1 MCLSVSARGIPKQN
15 SSNNSKPRNST
26 ASSQHASRKPLFQ
39 RPANAY
45 RPRNKRKFESDNRL
59 INVDEDNDVEIIE
72 AFDSNG
78 EQNGS
83 RWTGY
88 VDSQSSTDT
97 DYLNQPVSSKIEKRN
112 FGHIYGQSSESRNIC
127 VSGQNLQNLN
137 HGKASF
143 NPHIQNQRNGSDA
156 VARRMT
162 KNHTNFGHPE
172 YNSFKGNMPETNYNT
187 SSKLQRCEQQRHR
200 PACASAQ
207 SDQRLCYSLIEKY
220 QVMEN
225 KENVIGWYNGR
236 RQPFGISS
244 SSNTSQNTSRQGC
257 NDNMWGKRHS
267 PYQATEP
274 PAGDGDKGQNHKL
287 GQVNDMEFIL

>member
-26 ASSQHASRKPLFQ
+26 ASIKHASRKPLFQ

-45 RPRNKRKFESDNRL
+45 GPQDKRKFEGDNML
-59 INVDEDNDVEIIE
+59 ISADEDNDIGIIE
-72 AFDSNG
+72 AFDSDG

-97 DYLNQPVSSKIEKRN
+97 DYLNQQVSSKIEKRN

-127 VSGQNLQNLN
+127 VDGQNLQDLN

-143 NPHIQNQRNGSDA
+143 NLHFQNQKIGSDP
-156 VARRMT
+156 VAHRMA
-162 KNHTNFGHPE
+162 KNHSIFGHPE
-172 YNSFKGNMPETNYNT
+172 CSSFKRNVPETNHNP
-187 SSKLQRCEQQRHR
+187 SSKLQRR
-200 PACASAQ
+200 
-207 SDQRLCYSLIEKY
+207 

-225 KENVIGWYNGR
+225 KENVLGWYTGR
-236 RQPFGISS
+236 RQPSGIPL
-244 SSNTSQNTSRQGC
+244 SSNASQNTSGQGC
-257 NDNMWGKRHS
+257 DDMWGQRHS
-267 PYQATEP
+267 PYQVTDP
-274 PAGDGDKGQNHKL
+274 LLCDGNKGQNHKL
-287 GQVNDMEFIL
+287 GQVSKAEFIL